1 MCRVLRVKE
10 GTYFAWRRRGES
22 QRERDNMIIAELT
35 RLIVRASDD
44 TYGSR
49 RATHVLRAQGRHV
62 NRKRV
67 ARIMRIHG
75 IKPHMTRKAY
85 TYPKT
90 PDTDDKNLLDRQF
103 TATEPNEKWVC
114 DITNIPTREGWLYLA
129 VVIDLFSRRVVGWSM
144 DRVRTERLVMD
155 ALSSAISFRQPKSFL
170 HHSDRG
176 SQYTGEKYTKLVENS
191 GGVCSLSGKGN
202 CWDNAVVESFF
213 AALKR
218 EVMKGKPFATREKA
232 RAAIFRYIEIW
243 YNRHRLHSTL
253 GYQSPVSFERKAV

>member
-1 MCRVLRVKE
+1 MCRVLRIKE
-10 GTYFAWRRRGES
+10 GSYFAWRRRGES
-22 QRERDNMIIAELT
+22 QRARDNAVIAELA
-35 RLIVRASDD
+35 RVIVRASDD

-49 RATHVLRAQGRHV
+49 RATHVLREQGRDV

-75 IKPHMTRKAY
+75 IKPHVKRKAY

-90 PDTDDKNLLDRQF
+90 INAGGENLLARQF
-103 TATEPNEKWVC
+103 TAMRPNQKWVS

-144 DRVRTERLVMD
+144 DRARTEQLVID

-176 SQYTGEKYTKLVENS
+176 TQYTGAKYAALVASN
-191 GGVCSLSGKGN
+191 GGICSLSRKGN
-202 CWDNAVVESFF
+202 CWDNAIVESFF

-218 EVMKGKPFATREKA
+218 EAMKGKPFATREEA
-232 RAAIFRYIEIW
+232 RAALFRYIEIW
-243 YNRHRLHSTL
+243 YNRRRLHSTL
-253 GYQSPVSFERKAV
+253 GYQSPVDFERKAA